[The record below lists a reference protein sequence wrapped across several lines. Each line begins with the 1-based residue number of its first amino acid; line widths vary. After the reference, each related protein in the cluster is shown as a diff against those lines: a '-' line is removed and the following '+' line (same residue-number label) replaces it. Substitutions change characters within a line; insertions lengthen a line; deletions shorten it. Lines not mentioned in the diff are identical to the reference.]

1 ERNLRNLN
9 GQRTLLNYSEI
20 RSKTAQYLGYISS
33 DELYLMT
40 PKEWQDWIRG
50 ARERELD
57 MLEHN
62 VHLATANAMAQS
74 KKGVKPMKQQIKKAR
89 ENLFKDDIQ
98 IRNDRQKEIE
108 KRKMIRQKQIEEAEA
123 FFGNQK
129 GGN

>member
-1 ERNLRNLN
+1 
-9 GQRTLLNYSEI
+9 
-20 RSKTAQYLGYISS
+20 
-33 DELYLMT
+33 
-40 PKEWQDWIRG
+40 
-50 ARERELD
+50 

-74 KKGVKPMKQQIKKAR
+74 KKGVKPMIQQIKKAR

-98 IRNDRQKEIE
+98 IRNDRQKQIE

>member
-1 ERNLRNLN
+1 
-9 GQRTLLNYSEI
+9 
-20 RSKTAQYLGYISS
+20 
-33 DELYLMT
+33 
-40 PKEWQDWIRG
+40 
-50 ARERELD
+50 

-74 KKGVKPMKQQIKKAR
+74 KKGVKPMIQQIKKAR

>member
-1 ERNLRNLN
+1 
-9 GQRTLLNYSEI
+9 
-20 RSKTAQYLGYISS
+20 
-33 DELYLMT
+33 MT

-74 KKGVKPMKQQIKKAR
+74 KKGVKPMIQQIKKAR

-98 IRNDRQKEIE
+98 IRNDRQKQIE